1 MRLSTACLLASLT
14 LALTAQPKRD
24 LTFGPNG
31 AFRLEISRDSF
42 GERSHG
48 VIRTVNG
55 RNNSYP
61 LPQSTVADYK
71 NLHPGEYGIDLLT
84 EKNYDRQEV
93 IGPHQI
99 EGDKLWFGK
108 SFYHGEGMR
117 GVGAFGFF
125 DTATGQYRLFTP
137 VEVALWEISAILVE
151 KDYVWMGL
159 DHFGEDISTA
169 PGGLLRWD
177 RETHSVRLYP
187 LEFTVSRIGRHGNL
201 LRLDTRR
208 GYAELQD
215 DVIQRFE
222 IRRDRSGASTV
233 VPVVKFPPPPTHN

>member
-93 IGPHQI
+93 IGPQ
-99 EGDKLWFGK
+99 
-108 SFYHGEGMR
+108 
-117 GVGAFGFF
+117 
-125 DTATGQYRLFTP
+125 
-137 VEVALWEISAILVE
+137 
-151 KDYVWMGL
+151 GL
-159 DHFGEDISTA
+159 
-169 PGGLLRWD
+169 
-177 RETHSVRLYP
+177 
-187 LEFTVSRIGRHGNL
+187 
-201 LRLDTRR
+201 
-208 GYAELQD
+208 
-215 DVIQRFE
+215 
-222 IRRDRSGASTV
+222 
-233 VPVVKFPPPPTHN
+233 